1 MSSNFLSESYARYS
15 RTSRISI
22 DHDVAMLI
30 EMGYD
35 DKLIEKVY
43 NILHPRDITQAINYM
58 TKENN
63 VYNHPFASG
72 KKSSSLCLIC
82 NEPMENHLN
91 SYSQTNVLENRS
103 GIQFD
108 EDGDVDVDSES
119 LSDED
124 DHNFLT
130 DSLLFRNNKRTSNKI
145 APIQENIPINKG
157 GDIQLQDLSEVT
169 CKICEGDLSP
179 EEQNNNTLSCQHFF
193 CDDCWYEQLKQKITD
208 NQVMEM
214 TCANFK
220 CQVKLTEQFIYSHL
234 RGDKKLEQKY
244 EDFKIKSSI
253 ANDPNKKFCP
263 TPNCKSF
270 LKKELDNKFV
280 SCQNGHQW
288 CYECLKAWHK
298 DSTCEEIQDKD
309 FQIWSKGK
317 ILKRCPNCKIY
328 TEKNEGCNHM
338 TCTECKY
345 QWCWLCEGKYE
356 YGHYGDSGPCKGL
369 QFKKINYLS
378 ELTKA
383 EQERLKERPPIRP
396 VMPVRPV
403 RPVRPAYTHENY
415 EKYIGPDRADLK
427 TTLRGNT
434 LYVIDNSSNRRQNN
448 NGQNNENLTRVD
460 YMSPLKFDDDLKVP
474 LDDYYSDISEIIS
487 NVHVFPLCWHFFW
500 AILTPSM
507 YIYAIVYSECCL
519 DIRKRW
525 LRFILN
531 VIGFI
536 CSLSIVISYF
546 FYAFILCNIY
556 HIIISIVDE
565 SIFTSMIEGVR
576 VGCKDMK
583 RIRRYGRFSYVT
595 AERFNNVYNN
605 NGNSGR
611 T

>member
-1 MSSNFLSESYARYS
+1 
-15 RTSRISI
+15 
-22 DHDVAMLI
+22 
-30 EMGYD
+30 
-35 DKLIEKVY
+35 
-43 NILHPRDITQAINYM
+43 
-58 TKENN
+58 
-63 VYNHPFASG
+63 
-72 KKSSSLCLIC
+72 
-82 NEPMENHLN
+82 MENHLN

-108 EDGDVDVDSES
+108 EDGDVDFDDGGSF
-119 LSDED
+119 SDED
-124 DHNFLT
+124 EHNFLT
-130 DSLLFRNNKRTSNKI
+130 DSLLFRNNKRISNKI

-179 EEQNNNTLSCQHFF
+179 EEQKNNNLSCQHFF

-288 CYECLKAWHK
+288 CYECLKDWHK

-383 EQERLKERPPIRP
+383 EQERLKERK
-396 VMPVRPV
+396 PVRLV
-403 RPVRPAYTHENY
+403 RSAFTSENL
-415 EKYIGPDRADLK
+415 ERYIGPDSADLK
-427 TTLRGNT
+427 TTLRGNR
-434 LYVIDNSSNRRQNN
+434 LYVIDNHSNRRQNN
-448 NGQNNENLTRVD
+448 NEQNTDNLIEVN
-460 YMSPLKFDDDLKVP
+460 YHAVFEIDDDLKVP
-474 LDDYYSDISEIIS
+474 FDDYFNDLHQVGS
-487 NVHVFPLCWHFFW
+487 NTSVFPCWWNYFW
-500 AILTPSM
+500 GALTPG
-507 YIYAIVYSECCL
+507 IYGYGYMYSEL
-519 DIRKRW
+519 LFDTHKRW

-531 VIGFI
+531 LIGFI
-536 CSLSIVISYF
+536 CSTIFTMCYF
-546 FYAFILCNIY
+546 YYAIIAGIIY
-556 HIIISIVDE
+556 HLLLCCLDGE
-565 SIFTSMIEGVR
+565 SPLKNVYKGTR
-576 VGCKDMK
+576 VGIKDMK
-583 RIRRYGRFSYVT
+583 RIRRYSRFKKMV
-595 AERFNNVYNN
+595 RRNNYY
-605 NGNSGR
+605 GYYW
-611 T
+611 